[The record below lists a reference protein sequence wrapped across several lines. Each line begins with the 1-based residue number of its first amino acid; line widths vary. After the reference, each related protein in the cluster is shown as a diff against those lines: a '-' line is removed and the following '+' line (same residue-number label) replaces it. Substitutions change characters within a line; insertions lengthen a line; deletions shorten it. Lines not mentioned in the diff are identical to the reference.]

1 MNQLEKT
8 DIPLSSI
15 EETAKI
21 YNQIA
26 PHFAVTRRTMIDEMK
41 FLLPYVKGCPFI
53 LDVGCGTGRAY
64 RFLKINK
71 AIFRYQGVDIS
82 EEQVREAKK
91 EFPEISCTVADM
103 TALPFDNA
111 SFDIVLMIASFHH
124 LPDRES
130 RLLALAEAHRILKP
144 DGIVFMTNWNLM
156 QKKYLKYY
164 LFALGRSLITL
175 GTYSIKDLFIPWKN
189 ESGTVMAKRYYHSF
203 GKREIAFL
211 VQQSGFTILENC
223 YTKGEKKV
231 KMWGAYNLLTI
242 LRKS

>member
-1 MNQLEKT
+1 
-8 DIPLSSI
+8 
-15 EETAKI
+15 
-21 YNQIA
+21 
-26 PHFAVTRRTMIDEMK
+26 
-41 FLLPYVKGCPFI
+41 
-53 LDVGCGTGRAY
+53 
-64 RFLKINK
+64 LKINK

-175 GTYSIKDLFIPWKN
+175 GIYSIKDLFIPWKN